1 MLGIPELQRTQSEI
15 LFDPKKSRNIGTRP
29 LAANAVGWCGA
40 RLTMARAEI
49 IMKRGS
55 LRADGIR
62 NAVMAFQ
69 LAGDDLDSARSLL
82 ATFPSQAEVSS
93 SPTARTAHDPHAP
106 HTTD

>member
-1 MLGIPELQRTQSEI
+1 
-15 LFDPKKSRNIGTRP
+15 
-29 LAANAVGWCGA
+29 
-40 RLTMARAEI
+40 
-49 IMKRGS
+49 MKRGS

-93 SPTARTAHDPHAP
+93 SPIAHNTADRTHTHAHTPHTRARAPHTPHTRTAHTALIEVVGGCSCGC
-106 HTTD
+106 